1 MHGHDEHQSDQRFPA
16 VRKEEGI
23 LGSYERWQG
32 KGSFRFIWNVFLCR
46 QKKKKKERSET
57 NMAKY

>member
-32 KGSFRFIWNVFLCR
+32 KGSFRFI
-46 QKKKKKERSET
+46 
-57 NMAKY
+57 